1 MLFSVE
7 DPKESTKKLLELIDE
22 FTRFHLSIRLL
33 SRVNALLTHVSGFL
47 GRFLCLVTQRNLSYA
62 SLRPAP
68 ACPVSVNDAPFS
80 WGSRCGTPR
89 RGDDG
94 AQGAQGLKL

>member
-47 GRFLCLVTQRNLSYA
+47 VDFSAWSSKLCITQACACLS
-62 SLRPAP
+62 
-68 ACPVSVNDAPFS
+68 CV
-80 WGSRCGTPR
+80 C
-89 RGDDG
+89 
-94 AQGAQGLKL
+94 K